1 MPQNGNR
8 KGKDSAVVE
17 IQGPQTKSAQ
27 KGLIP
32 ISANITPKLDESK
45 DKDSENGIIHHR
57 PRETLRKRRHLPI
70 SRNKQL
76 AFDGMGIKEAV
87 KV

>member
-1 MPQNGNR
+1 MPQNGKR
-8 KGKDSAVVE
+8 KGKDSVVVE
-17 IQGPQTKSAQ
+17 IQGPQAMSVQ

-32 ISANITPKLDESK
+32 ISDNITPTLDEAK
-45 DKDSENGIIHHR
+45 VKDSENGIIRHR
-57 PRETLRKRRHLPI
+57 PRETLKNLHHLPI
-70 SRNKQL
+70 KRNKQL